1 MIDFVSREFYQVLE
15 LCVNQ
20 DISLHIVKPFTEVSA
35 LQRQQW
41 VLQVFALALTRVC
54 MCSFVTPYYMF
65 AGYLKP

>member
-1 MIDFVSREFYQVLE
+1 MIVFASHKFCQVLE

-41 VLQVFALALTRVC
+41 VLQVFTLAISRI
-54 MCSFVTPYYMF
+54 
-65 AGYLKP
+65 